1 MLTKIYNMQKLLL
14 QNGTPPFG
22 NGNSNVFAVQKY
34 TNLDKA
40 FAISILAIS
49 SIYLFTVDQSMIF
62 ILMAS
67 FTALIIGGF
76 TSYNSDILGLIP
88 VSKKFKFINLY
99 LAGFILFLIEYI
111 ILIGISYLFY
121 GLIYLSVFLI
131 NGGLIT
137 PSSDTSSTILGMEAS
152 ILFLLIVA
160 VYYLIILTIMFIKT
174 QKIRFSCGI
183 IFSIGYLVFLNT
195 FKNKIASSPYTTTAH
210 DMLNK
215 FQLLP
220 NKLEILK
227 NYSLAAAVIFIL
239 SILTSYLLYKG
250 KK

>member
-22 NGNSNVFAVQKY
+22 SGNRNVFAVQKY
-34 TNLDKA
+34 TNLDKS

-49 SIYLFTVDQSMIF
+49 SIYLFSVDQSMIF

-67 FTALIIGGF
+67 FTALVIGGF
-76 TSYNSDILGLIP
+76 TSYNSDIIGLIP

-99 LAGFILFLIEYI
+99 LAGFILFLTEYI

-121 GLIYLSVFLI
+121 GLLYLSAFLI
-131 NGGLIT
+131 NGGNIAQ
-137 PSSDTSSTILGMEAS
+137 SSDASNNVLGMEAS

-160 VYYLIILTIMFIKT
+160 VYYLIILTIMFIKN

-183 IFSIGYLVFLNT
+183 AFSIGYLIFLHA
-195 FKNKIASSPYTTTAH
+195 FKTKIASNPYTTAAH
-210 DMLNK
+210 DMLDK

-220 NKLEILK
+220 SKLEILK
-227 NYSLAAAVIFIL
+227 NYSLATAAILIL

-250 KK
+250 KR

>member
-1 MLTKIYNMQKLLL
+1 MLTKIFSMQKLLL

-22 NGNSNVFAVQKY
+22 SGNSTVFAVQKY
-34 TNLDKA
+34 TSLDKA
-40 FAISILAIS
+40 FALSTLAIS

-76 TSYNSDILGLIP
+76 TSYNSDIIGLIP

-99 LAGFILFLIEYI
+99 LAGFILFLIEYTV
-111 ILIGISYLFY
+111 LIGISYLFY
-121 GLIYLSVFLI
+121 GLIYLSAFLI
-131 NGGLIT
+131 TGGNIAQ
-137 PSSDTSSTILGMEAS
+137 SSDASSNVLGMEAS
-152 ILFLLIVA
+152 LLFLSIVA
-160 VYYLIILTIMFIKT
+160 VYYLIMLTIMFIKN
-174 QKIRFSCGI
+174 QRIRFSCGI
-183 IFSIGYLVFLNT
+183 VFSIGYLVFLHI
-195 FKNKIASSPYTTTAH
+195 FKNRITSNPYTTAAH

-227 NYSLAAAVIFIL
+227 YYSLAATSILVL
-239 SILTSYLLYKG
+239 SISISYLLYKG
-250 KK
+250 KR

>member
-14 QNGTPPFG
+14 QNGAPPFG
-22 NGNSNVFAVQKY
+22 SGNSNVFAAQKY

-76 TSYNSDILGLIP
+76 TSYNSDIIGLLP

-121 GLIYLSVFLI
+121 GLLYLSAFLI
-131 NGGLIT
+131 NGGNIAQ
-137 PSSDTSSTILGMEAS
+137 SSDVSNNILGMEAS
-152 ILFLLIVA
+152 ILFLLLVA
-160 VYYLIILTIMFIKT
+160 MYYLIILTIIFIKN
-174 QKIRFSCGI
+174 QKIRFSCGVG
-183 IFSIGYLVFLNT
+183 FSLCYLAFLHIL
-195 FKNKIASSPYTTTAH
+195 KNKIASNPNTSAAH

-220 NKLEILK
+220 NKLEFLK
-227 NYSLAAAVIFIL
+227 NYSIATTAILAL
-239 SILTSYLLYKG
+239 SILISYLLYKG
-250 KK
+250 KN